1 MRFHKFYLLIL
12 ILFLFSCSVQNKT
25 IKNKSINTEFN
36 ENYKASRKA
45 FRGKLNITDYKE
57 IRELIL
63 SELKTEIP
71 ENKAIL
77 INYYQNGT
85 NCYEYGL
92 NKNEGKIVTENGI
105 RISARISKELNTS
118 DFFVYTSD
126 NLNKERYEN
135 RANFILD
142 SGFFSTTF
150 FTLKENCRAFFIL
163 KPNGEFLK
171 YYGSDYFSEVEYFLQ
186 IK

>member
-1 MRFHKFYLLIL
+1 MP
-12 ILFLFSCSVQNKT
+12 FLFSCSVQNKT

-77 INYYQNGT
+77 IN
-85 NCYEYGL
+85 
-92 NKNEGKIVTENGI
+92 
-105 RISARISKELNTS
+105 
-118 DFFVYTSD
+118 
-126 NLNKERYEN
+126 
-135 RANFILD
+135 
-142 SGFFSTTF
+142 
-150 FTLKENCRAFFIL
+150 
-163 KPNGEFLK
+163 
-171 YYGSDYFSEVEYFLQ
+171 
-186 IK
+186 